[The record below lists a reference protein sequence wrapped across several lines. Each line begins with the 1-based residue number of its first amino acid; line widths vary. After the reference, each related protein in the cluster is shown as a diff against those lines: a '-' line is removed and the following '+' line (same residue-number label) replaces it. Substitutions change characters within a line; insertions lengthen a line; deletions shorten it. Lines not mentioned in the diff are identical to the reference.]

1 MIWERKELS
10 LKRQELAPLRKY
22 HVLGKGMFR
31 EAAEN
36 IILQTMPLS
45 LGGLGHEK
53 GMRLDQLRGNE

>member
-1 MIWERKELS
+1 MVWERKELS

-36 IILQTMPLS
+36 IILQMMPLS

-53 GMRLDQLRGNE
+53 GMRLD